1 MRIGFSGHRPNRLH
15 IGPERV
21 KARLRHALAHV
32 CSGPVDKS
40 NFAMSALAEGSDRL
54 FAEAA
59 LDLGFQLQA
68 VLPMPVADYES
79 TFEDTST
86 TEVFRRLLG
95 RSSET
100 RILDGSLADSK
111 AAYEALGQAM
121 VVDCDVLMC
130 VWDGKPAAGR
140 GGTPE
145 VIEYALERGRQVI
158 WIDAATDR
166 PAAELRAIL
175 PKIDEVQLAGRV

>member
-15 IGPERV
+15 IGPDRV
-21 KARLRHALAHV
+21 AQV
-32 CSGPVDKS
+32 CNGAVAKS
-40 NFAMSALAEGSDRL
+40 VFAMSALAEGSDRL

-79 TFEDTST
+79 TFEEVST

-111 AAYEALGQAM
+111 AAYEALGHAM
-121 VVDCDVLMC
+121 VADCDILMC

-145 VIEYALERGRQVI
+145 VLEYALTCGRRVI
-158 WIDAATDR
+158 WIDAADDR
-166 PAAELRAIL
+166 VAAELRAVL
-175 PKIDEVQLAGRV
+175 PTIFEVPLTGSA

>member
-21 KARLRHALAHV
+21 KARLGDALALV
-32 CSGPVDKS
+32 RGEAAAMPAI
-40 NFAMSALAEGSDRL
+40 AMSALAEGSDRL

-59 LDLGFQLQA
+59 FDLGFQLQA
-68 VLPMPVADYES
+68 VLPMPVAEYET

-86 TEVFRRLLG
+86 TEVFRRLLE

-111 AAYEALGQAM
+111 AAYETLGRAM
-121 VVDCDVLMC
+121 VAGCDILMC

-140 GGTPE
+140 GGTPD
-145 VIEYALERGRQVI
+145 VIEYALTCGRRVI
-158 WIDAATDR
+158 WIDAANDR
-166 PAAELRAIL
+166 VAAELRAMVPTIIEVPL
-175 PKIDEVQLAGRV
+175 PGSA